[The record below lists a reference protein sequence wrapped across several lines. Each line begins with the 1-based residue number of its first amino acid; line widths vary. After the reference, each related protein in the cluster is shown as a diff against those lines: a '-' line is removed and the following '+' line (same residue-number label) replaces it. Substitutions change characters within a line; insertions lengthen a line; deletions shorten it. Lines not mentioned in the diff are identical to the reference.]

1 MPRTKKTETATATPI
16 VADAPEQVVAA
27 PEVVPTEN
35 QVVEAS
41 TVVETVEEVSL
52 GDAFTD
58 VLTQINGLRTQIT
71 ALSSQI
77 RAIRARS
84 ERELRLAQK
93 VTKRRKNPNR
103 KPSGFV
109 KPALISPELAT
120 FLNKPKGSE
129 MARTD
134 VTREINAY
142 IKEHNL
148 QNPENRRFINPDAK
162 LRKLLKLGKTDEL
175 SYFNLQKY
183 MSPHFTKVEATA

>member
-16 VADAPEQVVAA
+16 VADAPEQVVA

-52 GDAFTD
+52 GDAFSD

>member
-16 VADAPEQVVAA
+16 VADAPEQVVA

-183 MSPHFTKVEATA
+183 ISPHFTKVEATA

>member
-1 MPRTKKTETATATPI
+1 MPRTKKTESATATPI
-16 VADAPEQVVAA
+16 VADAPEQVVA